1 MVQAQRWQQQEVA
14 TLLDLIHESSKCREM
29 MFRCKKP
36 QNLLRSIR
44 RELKNNGYQRTMKQC
59 GRKWQELR
67 LKFYETKSGQRGGPL
82 TSTQAKK
89 IKEIWEKAGQPLFNK
104 WLPEHTVGQETA
116 EACTSPTHPHVKN
129 QFQSFR
135 YLTEMPEDRD
145 AASPLLVRYL
155 TEMPEDRD
163 AASPLLGAPQASTS
177 RQQDSAPP
185 QRQQR
190 EAQSVSFS
198 ISEASEEEEEEEN
211 DEETDNL
218 GMRKKMELTISQ
230 LKEELEAMKNCLAQ
244 SEDKN
249 EARYRELLDLIN
261 SNYKLLQKQNK
272 TQFQAL
278 QDQNKIQFQALFQA
292 VLTHKR
298 TSSQH

>member
-1 MVQAQRWQQQEVA
+1 MPEVRDA
-14 TLLDLIHESSKCREM
+14 ASPLL
-29 MFRCKKP
+29 
-36 QNLLRSIR
+36 
-44 RELKNNGYQRTMKQC
+44 
-59 GRKWQELR
+59 
-67 LKFYETKSGQRGGPL
+67 
-82 TSTQAKK
+82 
-89 IKEIWEKAGQPLFNK
+89 
-104 WLPEHTVGQETA
+104 V
-116 EACTSPTHPHVKN
+116 
-129 QFQSFR
+129 R
-135 YLTEMPEDRD
+135 YLTEMPEVRD
-145 AASPLLVRYL
+145 AASPLLGFINQVTQIEPQETSSNRTSEVIVIPSGTDSERDSLAEELPSTSNEQEQRCEDHPDWQRSPTPPVRYL